1 MKSNPPALVLIFG
14 TGMLFGV
21 MLLVTGLFQW
31 KLVPEGGQV
40 KMAYHELISVLLTG
54 IGVILAALALF
65 IGALAVWGYS
75 QFQSMTRSASGEHL
89 EKMLKDG
96 PFRKEVD
103 DIIVK
108 HVSAQIKDGPLRDIL
123 VERVDILIQS
133 NAEERAVAD
142 DGNDYK

>member
-1 MKSNPPALVLIFG
+1 
-14 TGMLFGV
+14 MLAGI
-21 MLLVTGLFQW
+21 MLLVTGLFHW

-75 QFQSMTRSASGEHL
+75 QFQSMTRTASGEHL
-89 EKMLKDG
+89 EKMLADG
-96 PFRKEVD
+96 PFRTEVE

-108 HVSAQIKDGPLRDIL
+108 HVSAELKSGSLRKLLED
-123 VERVDILIQS
+123 RVDAQLLT
-133 NAEERAVAD
+133 NAEERAEQD
-142 DGNDYK
+142 EHDF